1 MTELLV
7 QLLTALALLTGY
19 RDIPIPEVR
28 TPPAAEFVAIGC
40 GGGCAAAAK
49 YNGGVV
55 YLSQTLDVTT
65 AKGRSDLFHELV
77 HHAQTTRKG
86 PNKDCRDWMAREVEA
101 YALQNR
107 YLSEIE
113 NSGTRVYFTG
123 RCVEPETA

>member
-19 RDIPIPEVR
+19 RDIPAPEVR

-40 GGGCAAAAK
+40 RGGCAAAAK
-49 YNGGVV
+49 YNGGIV
-55 YLSQTLDVTT
+55 YLSPTLDLTT
-65 AKGRSDLFHELV
+65 AKGRSALFHELV
-77 HHAQTTRKG
+77 HHAQR
-86 PNKDCRDWMAREVEA
+86 ARRGEAKECHEWLRREMEA
-101 YALQNR
+101 YAAQNR
-107 YLSEIE
+107 YLSEVE